1 MFQKIIEQHSFFDK
15 IFPHPRATIR
25 ITTVLNNKGQISS
38 KAAYLRL
45 GRDNNKSVLK
55 HVQCS
60 NEIKIA
66 IDLDTGALFSY
77 GFTADWQE
85 VKSHPD
91 TNIQFKDLIVPNFK
105 KACKEVETLHSH
117 YPFIKCI
124 GWDISINSNEDMEI
138 MEWNAAHNDIK
149 FSEAVHGPNF
159 TDLFSYIN
167 EKSL

>member
-15 IFPHPRATIR
+15 IFPHLRATIR

-77 GFTADWQE
+77 GFTADWQK
-85 VKSHPD
+85 VK
-91 TNIQFKDLIVPNFK
+91 
-105 KACKEVETLHSH
+105 
-117 YPFIKCI
+117 
-124 GWDISINSNEDMEI
+124 
-138 MEWNAAHNDIK
+138 
-149 FSEAVHGPNF
+149 
-159 TDLFSYIN
+159 
-167 EKSL
+167 